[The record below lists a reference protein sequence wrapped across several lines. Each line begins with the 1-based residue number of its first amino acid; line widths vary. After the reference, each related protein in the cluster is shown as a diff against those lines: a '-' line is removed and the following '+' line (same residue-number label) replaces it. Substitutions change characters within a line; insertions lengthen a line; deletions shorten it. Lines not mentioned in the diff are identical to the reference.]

1 MSELS
6 MEGNKSQS
14 MTQYIAR
21 QPIFNADRS
30 LYAYELLYRES
41 NDNVFPVGTSDG
53 QATGRLFFNALMLM
67 GLEKLT
73 GFQPAFINLSTDAI
87 LDDFPKLLQPT
98 SAVIEI
104 VERATSIPQIIGR
117 VKQLKQD
124 GYLFALDDYD
134 GDDKWQDV
142 LPLMDFI
149 KIEAADPIIKTNMT
163 VKKLK
168 RSYPKAKVIVER
180 VESYEDFQ
188 QLKAAGCDL
197 FQGYFFAKPELLRF
211 GNVEPSKVAVL
222 ELLSCTAQTALN
234 FDQIQQ
240 RVAKDIALT
249 ARILRLVNA
258 RTSSTQQT
266 IRSISQAV
274 IYLGEDAIRQF
285 VRVLA
290 LSELGND
297 KPQELTKLGLTR
309 AKFISLML
317 EPAGKELSEQ
327 GYLVGLLSVLDAIL
341 DVKLDAVVKE
351 FSLGA
356 ELTSALVKFD
366 GMQGASLQLVIAME
380 KEQWQTATKLL
391 KIIRPVANM
400 DIVYRA
406 MYDARAYAD
415 NVFDTLAS
423 VAD

>member
-1 MSELS
+1 M
-6 MEGNKSQS
+6 
-14 MTQYIAR
+14 
-21 QPIFNADRS
+21 
-30 LYAYELLYRES
+30 
-41 NDNVFPVGTSDG
+41 
-53 QATGRLFFNALMLM
+53 
-67 GLEKLT
+67 
-73 GFQPAFINLSTDAI
+73 
-87 LDDFPKLLQPT
+87 
-98 SAVIEI
+98 
-104 VERATSIPQIIGR
+104 
-117 VKQLKQD
+117 
-124 GYLFALDDYD
+124 
-134 GDDKWQDV
+134 
-142 LPLMDFI
+142 
-149 KIEAADPIIKTNMT
+149 
-163 VKKLK
+163 
-168 RSYPKAKVIVER
+168 
-180 VESYEDFQ
+180 
-188 QLKAAGCDL
+188 
-197 FQGYFFAKPELLRF
+197 
-211 GNVEPSKVAVL
+211 AVL

-391 KIIRPVANM
+391 KIIRPAANM